1 MPAHPLLSILPGLGL
16 ALCTLCAGAETAPGP
31 AMPPAPQPALAAT
44 PGAQV
49 QVPEALL
56 TRVRVVHHRV
66 VHRKTVVTRRT
77 VRHTS
82 SSSSS
87 SSTAARARPGASA
100 PAR

>member
-1 MPAHPLLSILPGLGL
+1 MPAHPLHSILPGLGL

-56 TRVRVVHHRV
+56 TRVRVVH
-66 VHRKTVVTRRT
+66 RKTVVTRRT